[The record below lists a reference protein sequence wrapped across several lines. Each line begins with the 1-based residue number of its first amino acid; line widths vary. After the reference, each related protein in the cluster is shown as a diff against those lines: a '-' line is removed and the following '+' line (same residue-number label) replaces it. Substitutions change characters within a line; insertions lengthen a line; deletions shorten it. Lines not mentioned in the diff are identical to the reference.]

1 MDDFALGTLEHLK
14 KLISIPSESGNENE
28 IAEYCYQ
35 VVKNAGFAAE
45 KIPTGDGRFV
55 VYAELSG
62 STPGKTLL
70 FSGHVDTV
78 PVVDGWETDP
88 FTPTLKKIMTDSGE
102 EERLYGLGANDMK
115 SGIAV
120 MLSLAEDMGAQG
132 ADSFSG
138 VLSMAFLPDEEAY
151 SVGARA
157 LIKHGVKAD
166 LSVMPEPGF
175 DQIYV
180 GSPGKMLIKAAAKGK
195 ACHGASPE
203 EGINA
208 VTEMGKLLAAL
219 ERIPLKDDGEMGPQP
234 YVPLSVK
241 GGPDNYSLSVPED
254 CCCAVSKQL
263 VLGETKEEVF
273 ANLEQAVRD
282 LNLKGTITFE
292 LADPFYL
299 PYRVDE
305 TTEEFRIFN
314 EICRDELG
322 YLVPYGIEPSV
333 SDSNCLVAEAGIPVI
348 MFGTKGHGNHQA
360 NENLLISSL
369 DSVGRVCRRFAHEY
383 LTK

>member
-1 MDDFALGTLEHLK
+1 MDDFALRALEHLK
-14 KLISIPSESGNENE
+14 KLISIPSESGSENE
-28 IAEYCYQ
+28 IAEYCCQ
-35 VVKNAGFAAE
+35 VVKKAGFAAE
-45 KIPTGDGRFV
+45 KIPTDDGRFV

-78 PVVDGWETDP
+78 PVVDGWETNP
-88 FTPTLKKIMTDSGE
+88 FTPVLKKVMTDSGE

-115 SGIAV
+115 SGIAI
-120 MLSLAEDMGAQG
+120 MLSLAEYMGAQG
-132 ADSFSG
+132 SDSFSG
-138 VLSMAFLPDEEAY
+138 VLSMVFLPDEEAY
-151 SVGARA
+151 SAGVRA
-157 LIKHGVKAD
+157 FIKHGVKAD
-166 LSVMPEPGF
+166 ISVMTEPGF

-180 GSPGKMLIKAAAKGK
+180 GSPGKMLIKATAKGK

-219 ERIPLKDDGEMGPQP
+219 EHIPLKDDGEMGPQP

-241 GGPDNYSLSVPED
+241 GGPDNYSLSVPEG
-254 CCCAVSKQL
+254 CCCAISKQL

-273 ANLEQAVRD
+273 ANLEQAVKG

-292 LADPFYL
+292 LAEPFYL

-305 TTEEFRIFN
+305 TTEEFKTFN

-360 NENLLISSL
+360 NEYVLISSF
-369 DSVGRVCRRFAHEY
+369 DSVGRVCRRFARSY